1 MSSKFKIDIFSDVVC
16 PWCIIGYQSL
26 SAALDQSGLAD
37 QVELNWR
44 PFELNPDMPIEGKS
58 YKDYGRDKYGRSPEQ
73 AVSSLNHVVQSAASV
88 GYEINFPD
96 EPRIYN
102 TFNAHRLLHWARES
116 GFQTELKLAFF
127 NLFFQEQGSFSE
139 EEDLLNCVEKVGL
152 NRKQAAEVLQS
163 NEYSD
168 IVKTE
173 LNVARQ
179 NGITSVPTYIFD
191 NKYLVTGGQ
200 PVNTFIE
207 VLNRVIEKS

>member
-58 YKDYGRDKYGRSPEQ
+58 YIDYGRDKYGRSLEQ
-73 AVSSLNHVVQSAASV
+73 AVASLNHVVKSAASV

-116 GFQTELKLAFF
+116 GLQTELKLAFF

-152 NRKQAAEVLQS
+152 NRKQAAEILQL

-168 IVKTE
+168 TVKTE